1 MQQQKKTS
9 KCMLEIEKSL
19 YSKGYSK
26 IVGIDEAGRGPLAGP
41 VVAAAV
47 IFPIDI
53 KPFIFRDSKKLSPK
67 ERERLFHQIKENA
80 VSVGIG
86 IVDSTVI
93 DRINI
98 YNATKLAME
107 RALEDLKT
115 DYDYIITDY
124 VRFDPYPHIS
134 VKKADEKSLS
144 VAAASIIAKV
154 IRDRIMEEFSKV
166 YPHSFDRHKG
176 YPTKLHREEIM
187 KYGLTP
193 IHRKSFNTGIQHR
206 LEL

>member
-1 MQQQKKTS
+1 
-9 KCMLEIEKSL
+9 MLEIEKSL
-19 YSKGYSK
+19 WEKGYSK
-26 IVGIDEAGRGPLAGP
+26 VAGIDEAGRGPLAGP

-47 IFPIDI
+47 IFPSDI
-53 KPFIFRDSKKLSPK
+53 KPFIFKDSKKLTSRQ
-67 ERERLFHQIKENA
+67 RENLIEEIKQKA
-80 VSVGIG
+80 IAVGIG
-86 IVDSTVI
+86 IVDSNII
-93 DRINI
+93 DKINI

-115 DYDYIITDY
+115 DYDFLITDY
-124 VRFDPYPHIS
+124 IRFEPYPHIS

-154 IRDRIMEEFSKV
+154 TRDKIMEEFGKV
-166 YPHSFDRHKG
+166 FPHSFEKHKG
-176 YPTKLHREEIM
+176 YPTKLHKQEIQ

-193 IHRKSFNTGIQHR
+193 IHRKSFNLGIQHH

>member
-1 MQQQKKTS
+1 
-9 KCMLEIEKSL
+9 MLEIERSL
-19 YSKGYSK
+19 YRKGYSK

-47 IFPIDI
+47 IFPPDI
-53 KPFIFRDSKKLSPK
+53 KPFIFKDSKKLTEK
-67 ERERLFHQIKENA
+67 QREQLFYQIKEKA

-86 IVDSTVI
+86 IVDNTVI
-93 DRINI
+93 DKVNI
-98 YNATKLAME
+98 YNATKLAMK

-124 VRFDPYPHIS
+124 VRFEPYPHVS
-134 VKKADEKSLS
+134 LAKADETSLS

-154 IRDRIMEEFSKV
+154 VRDRIMAEFSKV

-176 YPTKLHREEIM
+176 YPTKLHKEELRR
-187 KYGLTP
+187 YGITP
-193 IHRKSFNTGIQHR
+193 IHRKSFNLGIQYR

>member
-1 MQQQKKTS
+1 
-9 KCMLEIEKSL
+9 MLEIEKKL
-19 YSKGYSK
+19 WDKGYNR

-47 IFPIDI
+47 IFPKGI
-53 KPFIFRDSKKLSPK
+53 KPFIFKDSKKLTQK
-67 ERERLFHQIKENA
+67 QREELFSQIKQKATA
-80 VSVGIG
+80 VGVG
-86 IVDSTVI
+86 IVDSCVI

-107 RALEDLKT
+107 RALKDLKS
-115 DYDYIITDY
+115 DYDYLITDY

-134 VKKADEKSLS
+134 LKKADEKSLS

-154 IRDRIMEEFSKV
+154 IRDRIMVEFGKV
-166 YPHSFDRHKG
+166 FPHSFEKHKG
-176 YPTKLHREEIM
+176 YPTKLHKEEIK

-193 IHRKSFNTGIQHR
+193 IHRVSFNLGFQYKIK
-206 LEL
+206 L